1 MSKAVK
7 IAKKLVKE
15 GDEALSTGLFKWN
28 KDYPKAASRYEEAA
42 KLFCSAKDYNR
53 AHKAYEKCV
62 AVNQK
67 QNDLWA
73 AARNYEAMVIMSIER
88 TDGVKPTPEPL
99 IKWTAKAGSF
109 YRQAKSPNSYTELVK
124 KVTKYLDDEGQL
136 IEAENLYKSVLNDL
150 EEDGEQYLRSEMVVA
165 FTGLLVKLKRYPECI
180 RLFEREY
187 ALKKQIVNKGGKQ
200 NLDLLALTIIAIN
213 LLSGDVDKAEKKLQ
227 DFAIEIRDF
236 IKSPEFDVSEKMI
249 EASIDGNQEK
259 FDNAAQRMI
268 VNNIY
273 PMIIIKELRS
283 IKVKAAPPTKKN
295 LITFDDNIRPNDN
308 NGIRTQ
314 EQRQKAMNDFMC

>member
-1 MSKAVK
+1 
-7 IAKKLVKE
+7 
-15 GDEALSTGLFKWN
+15 LSTGLFKWN
-28 KDYPKAASRYEEAA
+28 KDYPKAATCYEEAA
-42 KLFCSAKDYNR
+42 KLFRSAKDYGR

-67 QNDLWA
+67 QNDTWG
-73 AARNYEAMVIMSIER
+73 AARNYEAMVLMSIER
-88 TDGVKPTPEPL
+88 ADGTKPTPESL
-99 IKWTAKAGSF
+99 IKWTAKAGSY
-109 YRQAKSPNSYTELVK
+109 YRLSKSVNSYLELVK

-136 IEAENLYKSVLNDL
+136 IEAENLYKNVLNDL
-150 EEDGEQYLRSEMVVA
+150 EEDGEQYLRSEMVTS
-165 FTGLLVKLKRYPECI
+165 FSGLLVKLRRYPECI

-200 NLDLLALTIIAIN
+200 NLDLLALTIVAIN
-213 LLSGDVDKAEKKLQ
+213 LIMGDVDKAEKKLQ

-249 EASIDGNQEK
+249 EAYIDGNQDK
-259 FDNAAQRMI
+259 YDASAQRMI
-268 VNNIY
+268 INNIY

-283 IKVKAAPPTKKN
+283 LKVKAVPGKKN
-295 LITFDDNIRPNDN
+295 VINIFEDNDN
-308 NGIRTQ
+308 PLRTAGNR